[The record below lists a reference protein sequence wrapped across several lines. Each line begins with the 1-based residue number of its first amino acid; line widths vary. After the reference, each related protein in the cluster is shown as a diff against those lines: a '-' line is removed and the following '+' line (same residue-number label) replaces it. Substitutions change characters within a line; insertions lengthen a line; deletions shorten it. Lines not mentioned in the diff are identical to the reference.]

1 MGADKNIAQAHVLV
15 ASDMAVVVQASV
27 IYTPATSGSATL
39 TIAGV
44 PFVADF
50 ATSAT
55 QTVTNITALIN
66 AAPATLAL
74 VTPSGTTTLTLTAVA
89 IGTAGNGIAVS
100 ETGSGSLN
108 HTTVQGGTGLTSG
121 LTSRAMR
128 SAILDDMSFQ
138 ATWSGTSPV
147 GTLDV
152 QVSNDHQEN
161 GGVVTNAGNW
171 TSIYTAPQAVTGNT
185 GTLFLNIAAIS
196 AAWIRCVYAPTS
208 GTGTLDVYFNGRSI

>member
-1 MGADKNIAQAHVLV
+1 MGADKNLAQAHVLV
-15 ASDMAVVVQASV
+15 ASNMAIVAQASV
-27 IYTPATSGSATL
+27 TYTPATSGSATL

-50 ATSAT
+50 SVSAT

-74 VTPSGTTTLTLTAVA
+74 VTPSGTTTLILTAVA
-89 IGTAGNGIAVS
+89 NGAAGNGIAVS
-100 ETGSGSLN
+100 EVGNGSLSGSV
-108 HTTVQGGTGLTSG
+108 TAGGTGNTAG

-161 GGVVTNAGNW
+161 GGVVVNAGNW

-196 AAWIRCVYAPTS
+196 AAFIRCVYAPTS
-208 GTGTLDVYFNGRSI
+208 GVGTLDVYFNGRSI